1 MRRISGVQRGQVSR
15 SSKPAPSRID
25 HDDDELGHAG
35 GEKSPARHA
44 GHAGRNLR
52 KKCGEGEKRDHA
64 DIGRRG
70 RESRRAPGVVG
81 VERPLVQRED
91 GDEGDIG
98 EHDARHRHRLG
109 KLVGL
114 ADEARRSQAHEQ
126 GHVEID
132 EAEQSDLRQD
142 EQRED
147 VAREFVRFLPASRLQ
162 HARVGRQIG
171 GVERPL
177 AEDLAELVGQLDR
190 RDIGVVERARR
201 P

>member
-1 MRRISGVQRGQVSR
+1 MR
-15 SSKPAPSRID
+15 
-25 HDDDELGHAG
+25 
-35 GEKSPARHA
+35 
-44 GHAGRNLR
+44 
-52 KKCGEGEKRDHA
+52 
-64 DIGRRG
+64 DIATAC
-70 RESRRAPGVVG
+70 S
-81 VERPLVQRED
+81 
-91 GDEGDIG
+91 
-98 EHDARHRHRLG
+98 

-114 ADEARRSQAHEQ
+114 ADEARRRQAHEQ

-132 EAEQSDLRQD
+132 EAEQGDLRQD

-190 RDIGVVERARR
+190 RDIGVVERPAAHERGER
-201 P
+201 HIAQKAG